1 MWWPVKRE
9 RAKRELTTRLSN
21 MPNHF
26 YALIMAGGVGSRL
39 WPLSRQKSPKQV
51 LPLVDARSMFQGA
64 VDRLQPLLMPEDVYV
79 VVGEE
84 QVDLL
89 KAEGTGI
96 PDRNFVLEPMGRGT
110 APAIAL
116 SAITLRKHDP
126 GAIMV
131 VLTADHFIGDNAGFR
146 EVLKA
151 AGEVAAQDQ
160 LVTLGITP
168 SSPSTGY
175 GYIERGQHLT
185 NANGYAAYR
194 VEAFCEKPDLVAA
207 KHFVVSGKHSWNSGM
222 FVWKVSRFLD
232 EMSHTMPEFYQQL
245 MQIDVA
251 LGTADYDRVLH
262 AVWPNVTPQTV
273 DFGVMERARDVAVI
287 PAEFGWNDIGSWATL
302 LEILDSDEQGNVIR
316 RAEHL
321 GVDTSNTL
329 VFGHDRLV
337 ATIGL
342 HDMIIIDTGDAILV
356 CPKDRAQ
363 DVKKIVDQ
371 LKQTGKQKYL

>member
-1 MWWPVKRE
+1 M
-9 RAKRELTTRLSN
+9 A
-21 MPNHF
+21 NHF

-51 LPLVDARSMFQGA
+51 LPLMGEHSMFAMA
-64 VDRLQPLLMPEDVYV
+64 VERLHPLLTPAEVLV

-96 PDRNFVLEPMGRGT
+96 PDRNYVVEPAGRGT

-116 SAITLRKHDP
+116 SAIALRRRDP
-126 GAIMV
+126 EAIMA
-131 VLTADHFIGDNAGFR
+131 VLTADHFIGDNEGFR

-151 AGEVAAQDQ
+151 ARDVAAQNL

-175 GYIERGQHLT
+175 GYIERGSHLMQ
-185 NANGYAAYR
+185 ANDYLAYK
-194 VEAFCEKPDLVAA
+194 VVAFREKPDLVTA
-207 KHFVVSGKHSWNSGM
+207 KHFVTSGRHSWNSGM
-222 FVWKVSRFLD
+222 FVWRVARFL
-232 EMSHTMPEFYQQL
+232 EELSRTMPEFYQQL
-245 MQIDVA
+245 LTIEAA
-251 LGTADYDRVLH
+251 LDTPAYDRVLRE
-262 AVWPNVTPQTV
+262 VWPHVKPQTV
-273 DFGVMERARDVAVI
+273 DYGVMEKARDVAVI
-287 PAEFGWNDIGSWATL
+287 PAEFGWNDVGSWATL
-302 LEILDSDEQGNVIR
+302 LEILDNDERGNVVR
-316 RAEHL
+316 HAQHV

-329 VFGHDRLV
+329 VFGRDRLV

-342 HDMIIIDTGDAILV
+342 HDMIVIDTGDAVLV

-363 DVKKIVDQ
+363 DVKKIVDE
-371 LKQTGKQKYL
+371 LKGQGQTQYL

>member
-1 MWWPVKRE
+1 M
-9 RAKRELTTRLSN
+9 SN
-21 MPNHF
+21 HLH
-26 YALIMAGGVGSRL
+26 ALIMAGGVGSRL

-51 LPLVDARSMFQGA
+51 LPLMGEHSMFTMA
-64 VDRLQPLLMPEDVYV
+64 VERLQPLLMPEQVWV

-96 PDRNFVLEPMGRGT
+96 PDRNYVIEPAGRGT

-116 SAITLRKHDP
+116 SAITLRRRDP
-126 GAIMV
+126 EAIMA
-131 VLTADHFIGDNAGFR
+131 VLTADHFIGDDEGFR

-151 AGEVAAQDQ
+151 ARDVAAKDH

-175 GYIERGQHLT
+175 GYIERGQYLMQ
-185 NANGYAAYR
+185 ANDYLAYK
-194 VEAFCEKPDLVAA
+194 VVAFREKPDLVTA
-207 KHFVVSGKHSWNSGM
+207 KHFVTSGRHSWNSGM

-232 EMSHTMPEFYQQL
+232 ELSRTMPEFHRQL
-245 MQIDVA
+245 MTIEAA
-251 LGTADYDRVLH
+251 LDTPDYARVLRD
-262 AVWPNVTPQTV
+262 VWQDVKPQTV
-273 DFGVMERARDVAVI
+273 DYGVMEKARDVAVI
-287 PAEFGWNDIGSWATL
+287 PAEFGWNDVGSWATL
-302 LEILDSDEQGNVIR
+302 LEILDNDEYGNVVR
-316 RAEHL
+316 RAEHVA
-321 GVDTSNTL
+321 VDSSNTL

-342 HDMIIIDTGDAILV
+342 HDMIVIDAGDAVLV

-363 DVKKIVDQ
+363 DVKKIVDD
-371 LKQTGKQKYL
+371 LKKQGKTQYL

>member
-1 MWWPVKRE
+1 M
-9 RAKRELTTRLSN
+9 AD
-21 MPNHF
+21 HF

-51 LPLVDARSMFQGA
+51 LPLVGERSMFQGA
-64 VDRLQPLLMPEDVYV
+64 VDRLRPLLQPEDVFV

-96 PDRNFVLEPMGRGT
+96 PDRNFVIEPLGRGT

-116 SAITLRKHDP
+116 SAIALRRHNPD
-126 GAIMV
+126 AIMV
-131 VLTADHFIGDNAGFR
+131 VLTADHFIGDAERFR

-151 AGEVAAQDQ
+151 AHDVAVQDH

-175 GYIERGQHLT
+175 GYIERAQQLMT
-185 NANGYAAYR
+185 ANGYAAYR
-194 VEAFCEKPDLVAA
+194 VEAFREKPDLATA
-207 KHFVVSGKHSWNSGM
+207 KQFVVSGKHSWNSGM
-222 FVWKVSRFLD
+222 FVWKVSRFL
-232 EMSHTMPEFYQQL
+232 EELARTMPEFYQQL
-245 MQIDVA
+245 LAIDAA
-251 LGTADYDRVLH
+251 LGTTDYDRVLH
-262 AVWPNVTPQTV
+262 DVWPNVQPQTV
-273 DFGVMERARDVAVI
+273 DYGVMEKARDVAVI

-302 LEILDSDEQGNVIR
+302 LEILDGDEQGNVIR
-316 RAEHL
+316 RADHL

-329 VFGHDRLV
+329 VFGRDRLV
-337 ATIGL
+337 TTIGL

-363 DVKKIVDQ
+363 DVKKIVDD
-371 LKQTGKQKYL
+371 LKKNGKTQYL

>member
-1 MWWPVKRE
+1 
-9 RAKRELTTRLSN
+9 

-51 LPLVDARSMFQGA
+51 LPLVGERSMFQGT
-64 VDRLQPLLMPEDVYV
+64 VERLQPLLLPEDVYV

-96 PDRNFVLEPMGRGT
+96 PDRNFVIEPMGRGT

-116 SAITLRKHDP
+116 SAITLRQRDSD
-126 GAIMV
+126 AIMV
-131 VLTADHFIGDNAGFR
+131 VLTADHFIGDTAGFR

-151 AGEVAAQDQ
+151 ARDVAAQDQ

-175 GYIERGQHLT
+175 GYIERGRHLM
-185 NANGYAAYR
+185 NANGYLAYQ
-194 VEAFCEKPDLVAA
+194 VVAFREKPDRLTAQQ
-207 KHFVVSGKHSWNSGM
+207 FMESGQHSWNSGM
-222 FVWKVSRFLD
+222 FVWKVSRFL
-232 EMSHTMPEFYQQL
+232 EELSRTMPEFYQQL
-245 MQIDVA
+245 MQIDAA
-251 LGTADYDRVLH
+251 LGAPDYAQVLH
-262 AVWPNVTPQTV
+262 DVWPDVKSQTV
-273 DFGVMERARDVAVI
+273 DFGVMEKARDVAVI

-302 LEILDSDEQGNVIR
+302 LEVLDNDEQGNVIR

-342 HDMIIIDTGDAILV
+342 HDMIVIDTGDAILV

-371 LKQTGKQKYL
+371 LKQTGQQKYL

>member
-1 MWWPVKRE
+1 MID
-9 RAKRELTTRLSN
+9 
-21 MPNHF
+21 HF
-26 YALIMAGGVGSRL
+26 YALIMASGIGSRL

-51 LPLVDARSMFQGA
+51 LPLMGEHSMFTMA
-64 VDRLQPLLMPEDVYV
+64 VNRLQPLLTPEKVLV

-89 KAEGTGI
+89 KAEGTGV
-96 PDRNFVLEPMGRGT
+96 PDQNYVIEPAGRGT

-116 SAITLRKHDP
+116 SAIALCRRDP
-126 GAIMV
+126 EAIMA
-131 VLTADHFIGDNAGFR
+131 VLTADHFIGDNEGFR

-151 AGEVAAQDQ
+151 ASAVAEQGL

-175 GYIERGQHLT
+175 GYIERGHFLT
-185 NANGYAAYR
+185 QANDYLAYR
-194 VEAFCEKPDLVAA
+194 VVAFREKPDLVTA
-207 KHFVVSGKHSWNSGM
+207 KHFVTSGRHSWNSGM
-222 FVWKVSRFLD
+222 FVWKASRFL
-232 EMSHTMPEFYQQL
+232 EELARTMPKFYAQL
-245 MQIDVA
+245 KQIEAALDTPDYEHVLREVWQDVK
-251 LGTADYDRVLH
+251 T
-262 AVWPNVTPQTV
+262 QTV
-273 DFGVMERARDVAVI
+273 DYGVMEKARDVAVI

-302 LEILDSDEQGNVIR
+302 LEILDNDEYGNVIR
-316 RAEHL
+316 RTEHV

-342 HDMIIIDTGDAILV
+342 HDMIVIDTGDAVLI

-363 DVKKIVDQ
+363 DVKKIVDA
-371 LKQTGKQKYL
+371 LKKRGSTQYL

>member
-1 MWWPVKRE
+1 M
-9 RAKRELTTRLSN
+9 A
-21 MPNHF
+21 NHF

-51 LPLVDARSMFQGA
+51 LPLMGDRSMFAMA
-64 VDRLQPLLMPEDVYV
+64 VERLQPLMTPDDVLV

-96 PDRNFVLEPMGRGT
+96 PDRNYVVEPAGRGT

-116 SAITLRKHDP
+116 SALALRRRDP
-126 GAIMV
+126 DAIMA
-131 VLTADHFIGDNAGFR
+131 VLTADHFIGDDEGFR

-151 AGEVAAQDQ
+151 ACAVAAQNY

-168 SSPSTGY
+168 SAPATGY
-175 GYIERGQHLT
+175 GYIERGQHLLQ
-185 NANGYAAYR
+185 ANDYAAYK
-194 VEAFCEKPDLVAA
+194 VTAFREKPDLVTA
-207 KHFVVSGKHSWNSGM
+207 KHFVTSGRHSWNSGM

-232 EMSHTMPEFYQQL
+232 ELSRTMPEFHQQL
-245 MQIDVA
+245 RLIDAA
-251 LGTADYDRVLH
+251 LGTPDADRVLR
-262 AVWPNVTPQTV
+262 AVWQDVQPQTV
-273 DFGVMERARDVAVI
+273 DYGVMEKARDVAVI
-287 PAEFGWNDIGSWATL
+287 PAEFGWNDVGSWATL
-302 LEILDSDEQGNVIR
+302 LEILDNDEQGNVIR
-316 RAEHL
+316 HAQHV

-342 HDMIIIDTGDAILV
+342 HDLIVIDTGDAVLI

-363 DVKKIVDQ
+363 DVKKIVDD
-371 LKQTGKQKYL
+371 LKKSGKAQYL